1 MKKLTRYTNFNDLK
15 SHKNREES
23 SSSNTVTDDAALI
36 EFFVTLKNNVILQ
49 TNESVKISW

>member
-49 TNESVKISW
+49 TNESVKIS